1 MNVIKQILFKVIERR
16 LELQN
21 NLTSYI
27 KDVEKLENKYYEA
40 KASIEDFLNKE
51 NKTTSRLF
59 LRDFVLSLKYKVKY
73 T

>member
-51 NKTTSRLF
+51 NKTTSNLF
-59 LRDFVLSLKYKVKY
+59 LRDFVLSLKINS
-73 T
+73 